1 MKACMELVYDAGRD
15 SDNKQVLKVGHLGL
29 KPCLAIW
36 PLCDPGP
43 QIPNL
48 KNGETISIPQSCC
61 ED

>member
-1 MKACMELVYDAGRD
+1 MMQGRIVITT
-15 SDNKQVLKVGHLGL
+15 QVSKVGHLGS
-29 KPCLAIW
+29 KPCVATW

-48 KNGETISIPQSCC
+48 KNGEKISIPQSCC